1 MNIIG
6 FQPITSVDFPNHLAS
21 ICFTQ
26 GCPLR
31 CPFCHNPELVL
42 PELFNKETMSKEEDF
57 LDYISLRRFIL
68 EGVVVSG
75 GEPLMHEGILDFLG
89 QIKDMGYKV
98 KLDTCG
104 AYPMILE
111 KVIQLE
117 LVDYVALDF
126 KNGELLYGLSVGKN
140 EASALWDHW
149 MESLNIL
156 RQASIDYELRTTIIQ
171 ELHTKE
177 TLLKMASLLEEDEV
191 WYLQTFVKKG
201 KILNDYLQLA
211 NQSRLSF
218 YPEEDL
224 KLLLKEIRKVHK
236 QTYIR

>member
-42 PELFNKETMSKEEDF
+42 PELFDQHILSSQNEF
-57 LDYISLRRFIL
+57 LKYLNLRKSIL

-75 GEPLMHEGILDFLG
+75 GEPLMHGGIIDFLR
-89 QIKDMGYKV
+89 QIKDIGYKV

-104 AYPMILE
+104 AYPKMLE
-111 KVIQLE
+111 KVIQIE
-117 LVDYVALDF
+117 LLDYVALDF
-126 KNGELLYGLSVGKN
+126 KNFEPLYGLSVGKV
-140 EASALWDHW
+140 ESAALWDHW
-149 MESLNIL
+149 VHSLMVL
-156 RQASIDYELRTTIIQ
+156 RQSSIDYELRTTIIQ
-171 ELHTKE
+171 ELHSKE
-177 TLLKMASLLEEDEV
+177 TLLTMASLLEEDEI
-191 WYLQTFVKKG
+191 WYLQTFVEKG
-201 KILNDYLQLA
+201 KILNDYLLQA
-211 NQSRLSF
+211 NQSKLSS
-218 YPEEDL
+218 YPEEEL

-236 QTYIR
+236 QTFIR